1 MGEVILCTE
10 PSTDPNMFCVLQE
23 GMHMDNQPVWACT
36 HVAPSGGEGSSRS
49 GSVQM
54 MAEPVDVSDL
64 GLTMTD
70 LEDELPEGL
79 LGEVE
84 LSGWESTSRLENS
97 LDQGCEWEEGV
108 DRVNAVLTIPGLR
121 GQPSMAVAADMTSE
135 TVTVT
140 VFGTAVWSCVLRGE
154 IEVDQSSF
162 EVIDGVGAST
172 GIPVL
177 RLAVKKRSATAMGV
191 LPRWQGFIK
200 DIGEDSLLQ

>member
-1 MGEVILCTE
+1 
-10 PSTDPNMFCVLQE
+10 
-23 GMHMDNQPVWACT
+23 
-36 HVAPSGGEGSSRS
+36 
-49 GSVQM
+49 
-54 MAEPVDVSDL
+54 
-64 GLTMTD
+64 
-70 LEDELPEGL
+70 
-79 LGEVE
+79 
-84 LSGWESTSRLENS
+84 
-97 LDQGCEWEEGV
+97 
-108 DRVNAVLTIPGLR
+108 
-121 GQPSMAVAADMTSE
+121 MAVAADMTSE

-177 RLAVKKRSATAMGV
+177 RLAVKKRSATSMGV